1 MALSMS
7 RSARRRSWRYIGT
20 LVLFVGLIGGW
31 SWLWYD
37 TAGRA
42 EIAIEGWRA
51 REAKAGRLYTCG
63 SQSIGGYPFRI
74 EVDCDK
80 ASALFRSNQAPVEI
94 KTSGILIAAQI
105 YQPDLLIS
113 EFHGPL
119 TIAEPGQAPNIVV
132 NWKLAQSSV
141 RGTPVAPERV
151 SLVFDKPVVDRMTG
165 GVEQKLL
172 QARHIEIHGRIAEGS
187 AANRPVVEI
196 ALRFD
201 QASAPGLHPAA
212 VKPVDADIIAVLRG
226 LNDFSP
232 KPWPQ
237 RFREMQAAGGRI
249 DISQA
254 RVQQGETIAIG
265 GGSLSLNADGRL
277 EGQLR
282 VTIAGLEPFL
292 TAIGAQQMV
301 QTSPTMDRLSG
312 ALDRLAPGLGNVARQ
327 QIGANISTGI
337 NMIGEQTTLEG
348 KRAVTLPLRFDDGV
362 VLLGAVALAAAYL
375 PARRATRID
384 PMVALR
390 YE

>member
-1 MALSMS
+1 MARSRS
-7 RSARRRSWRYIGT
+7 RSARWRAWRYIGT
-20 LVLFVGLIGGW
+20 LVLFAALIGGW
-31 SWLWYD
+31 SWLWHY
-37 TAGRA
+37 TAGQA
-42 EIAIEGWRA
+42 EAAIDGWRA
-51 REAKAGRLYTCG
+51 REAKAGRVFTCG
-63 SQSIGGYPFRI
+63 SQTIGGYPFRI
-74 EVDCDK
+74 EVNCDK
-80 ASALFRSNQAPVEI
+80 ASALFRSNQSPVEI

-119 TIAEPGQAPNIVV
+119 TVAEPGQAPGIVV
-132 NWKLAQSSV
+132 NWKLFQSSV
-141 RGTPVAPERV
+141 RGTPAAPERM
-151 SLVFDKPVVDRMTG
+151 SLVFDKPVVDRVAG
-165 GVEQKLL
+165 GVQQKLL
-172 QARHIEIHGRIAEGS
+172 QAKHIEIHGRIADGS
-187 AANRPVVEI
+187 AANRPVIEI
-196 ALRFD
+196 ALQLD
-201 QASAPGLHPAA
+201 QASAPSLHPAA
-212 VKPVDADIIAVLRG
+212 VQPVDADITAVLRG

-301 QTSPTMDRLSG
+301 QASPTMDRLSG

-327 QIGANISTGI
+327 QAGANLSAGI
-337 NMIGEQTTLEG
+337 NLLGEQTTLEG
-348 KRAVTLPLRFDDGV
+348 KRAVTLPLRFDDGSV
-362 VLLGAVALAAAYL
+362 FLGPIRIGNS
-375 PARRATRID
+375 PAFF
-384 PMVALR
+384 
-390 YE
+390 

>member
-1 MALSMS
+1 M
-7 RSARRRSWRYIGT
+7 
-20 LVLFVGLIGGW
+20 
-31 SWLWYD
+31 
-37 TAGRA
+37 
-42 EIAIEGWRA
+42 
-51 REAKAGRLYTCG
+51 
-63 SQSIGGYPFRI
+63 
-74 EVDCDK
+74 
-80 ASALFRSNQAPVEI
+80 
-94 KTSGILIAAQI
+94 IAAQI

-119 TIAEPGQAPNIVV
+119 TIAEPGHAPNIIV
-132 NWKLAQSSV
+132 NWKLFQSSV
-141 RGTPVAPERV
+141 RGTPAAPERV
-151 SLVFDKPVVDRMTG
+151 SLVFDKPVVEHTAG
-165 GVEQKLL
+165 GVQQRLL
-172 QARHIEIHGRIAEGS
+172 LAKHIEIHGRIAQGS
-187 AANRPVVEI
+187 AANRPVIEI
-196 ALRFD
+196 ALRLD
-201 QASAPGLHPAA
+201 QASAPSLHPAA
-212 VKPVDADIIAVLRG
+212 VQPVDADITAVLRG

-301 QTSPTMDRLSG
+301 QASPTMDKLSG

-362 VLLGAVALAAAYL
+362 VLLGPIRLGATPALF
-375 PARRATRID
+375 
-384 PMVALR
+384 
-390 YE
+390 